1 VTGLRQGSGGA
12 RLALSSSA
20 LATIRDH
27 GAAAYPHECCGALVG
42 VARDGHTDVVEARP
56 LDNVTDEGPR
66 RRFRISAAD
75 YRAAERHAT
84 EAGAELVGFYH
95 SHPDHPAVPSQ
106 YDLDH
111 AWPNFSYV
119 IVAVRGGEPEAVR
132 SWRLRPDR
140 SAFEE
145 ETRDMTRILIPTPL
159 RAYTDRQDAVEASGG
174 TIAEALSDLT
184 ARFADLRQH
193 LFTPEGRLRSFV
205 NVYVNDEDIRYLQ
218 KEATPLKPGDVVSI
232 IPSVAGGAPVGET
245 VAAPELTP
253 EEIKRYSRHLIM
265 PEVGV
270 DGQRRL
276 KAASVLCIGAGGL
289 GSPAALYLAAAGVGR
304 LGIVDFD
311 AVDFSN
317 LHRQILHGTPDVGR
331 PKLQSARDRLTAINP
346 EIDVQTYETTLTSK
360 NALDL
365 FRDYDVILD
374 GTDNFPTRYL
384 VNDACV
390 LLGKPN
396 AYGSI
401 FRFEGQASV
410 FAAPGGPCY
419 RCLYPEPPPPGL
431 VPSCAEGG
439 VLGVLPGVIGTI
451 QATEAIKLVLGI
463 GQPLVGRL
471 LLYDALTMRF
481 RELKLRR
488 DPACPVCG
496 DHPTVRALIDY
507 DQFCGVAPASAPAP
521 AIPETTVQDLKA
533 RLDRGDRVFVL
544 DVREPNEFQIC
555 RIAGSTLIPLGE
567 LPKRLDELPTGADA
581 PDIVVHCKM
590 GGRSAKAVRQLVDK
604 GFTRVQNLKGGILAW
619 IDQIDPTQPKY

>member
-1 VTGLRQGSGGA
+1 
-12 RLALSSSA
+12 
-20 LATIRDH
+20 
-27 GAAAYPHECCGALVG
+27 
-42 VARDGHTDVVEARP
+42 
-56 LDNVTDEGPR
+56 
-66 RRFRISAAD
+66 
-75 YRAAERHAT
+75 
-84 EAGAELVGFYH
+84 
-95 SHPDHPAVPSQ
+95 
-106 YDLDH
+106 
-111 AWPNFSYV
+111 
-119 IVAVRGGEPEAVR
+119 
-132 SWRLRPDR
+132 
-140 SAFEE
+140 
-145 ETRDMTRILIPTPL
+145 MTRILIPTPL
-159 RAYTDRQDAVEASGG
+159 RAYTNRQDAVEAAG
-174 TIAEALSDLT
+174 TTIGEALADLT
-184 ARFADLRQH
+184 AKFADLRPH

-205 NVYVNDEDIRYLQ
+205 NVYVNDDDIRYLQ
-218 KEATPLKPGDVVSI
+218 KEATPLKSGDVVSI
-232 IPSVAGGAPVGET
+232 VPSVAGGAPVTEAA
-245 VAAPELTP
+245 AAPELSAD
-253 EEIKRYSRHLIM
+253 EMRRYSRHLIM
-265 PEVGV
+265 PEVGIE
-270 DGQRRL
+270 GQRRL

-317 LHRQILHGTPDVGR
+317 LHRQILHGTSDVGR
-331 PKLQSARDRLTAINP
+331 PKLQSARDRLHAINP
-346 EIDVQTYETTLTSK
+346 EIEIATHETALTSK

-410 FAAPGGPCY
+410 FGAPGGPCY

-451 QATEAIKLVLGI
+451 QATEAIKLILGV
-463 GQPLVGRL
+463 GRPLIGRL
-471 LLYDALTMRF
+471 LLYDAFNMSF

-507 DQFCGVAPASAPAP
+507 EQFCGITPASQSAPAV
-521 AIPETTVQDLKA
+521 PEITVEDLKA

-544 DVREPNEFQIC
+544 DVREPSEYQIS

-567 LPKRLDELPTGADA
+567 LPKRLAELPSGADA
-581 PDIVVHCKM
+581 PEIVVHCKM
-590 GGRSAKAVRQLVDK
+590 GGRSAKAVKQLVDA

-619 IDQIDPTQPKY
+619 SDRIDPSQPKY